1 MKTAE
6 NVIDSNQDI
15 NEEAEDNKFAE
26 NETVSE
32 NKDGGHTT
40 RSGRV
45 VTIGTRFM
53 DTPLF
58 LIFLIHHFCWTFSL

>member
-1 MKTAE
+1 MRKLK
-6 NVIDSNQDI
+6 IY
-15 NEEAEDNKFAE
+15 NKFAE

-45 VTIGTRFM
+45 VTLQSKYQYF
-53 DTPLF
+53 
-58 LIFLIHHFCWTFSL
+58 